1 MYISGKSAHPSPI
14 NIITYRHQHDHCE
27 IVTIIHIMMRT
38 NVGTGDDGC
47 HEFHPLTK
55 CNHQSSIARAP
66 SWPSSKW
73 ASSSL
78 SSSWSVPSSFWWSSY
93 FAKWRYQWFVEYC
106 PVIYATNKRY
116 WAQNHIIK
124 IKILHADLFHINLRH
139 QHQHHSVQG
148 SKTLQSKWSLS
159 WSGLLA

>member
-1 MYISGKSAHPSPI
+1 MTIAKLWPSYILWWG
-14 NIITYRHQHDHCE
+14 QMLD
-27 IVTIIHIMMRT
+27 
-38 NVGTGDDGC
+38 GGDDGC

-124 IKILHADLFHINLRH
+124 IKILHADLLAPTGALVVAPLQLFHITSSRSSKSLYNLL
-139 QHQHHSVQG
+139 
-148 SKTLQSKWSLS
+148 TLLKNLEH
-159 WSGLLA
+159 LCLYI